1 MEEIRA
7 GNFVKGIAIQS
18 EISNKGI
25 RKAKLTSQ
33 SNEIEELIKRVGLL
47 LESSKPR

>member
-25 RKAKLTSQ
+25 ELLIRGTVYEKGDFSADYQNQIIFDKL
-33 SNEIEELIKRVGLL
+33 
-47 LESSKPR
+47 